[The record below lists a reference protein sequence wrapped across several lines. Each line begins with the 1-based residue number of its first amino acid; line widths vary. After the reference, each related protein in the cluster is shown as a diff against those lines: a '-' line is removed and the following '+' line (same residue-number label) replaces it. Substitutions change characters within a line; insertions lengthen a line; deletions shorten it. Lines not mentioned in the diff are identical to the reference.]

1 MWIKLG
7 QGSFRWDRRKNS
19 SPRGWSGTEQ
29 VPCAWLVLRLSSRQE
44 HGAAAG
50 LQVQLLT
57 AVLFQSIEQL
67 EKEMLN
73 GQKLQGP
80 QTSAELHRI
89 LKSKNAVEK

>member
-1 MWIKLG
+1 MIPVSTV
-7 QGSFRWDRRKNS
+7 GSS
-19 SPRGWSGTEQ
+19 CT
-29 VPCAWLVLRLSSRQE
+29 WLVLVPEQE
-44 HGAAAG
+44 RGVAAG

-57 AVLFQSIEQL
+57 AGLFQSIEQL

-89 LKSKNAVEK
+89 LKSKNVVEK

>member
-1 MWIKLG
+1 MIPVSTVGSACTWLG
-7 QGSFRWDRRKNS
+7 LV
-19 SPRGWSGTEQ
+19 TEQ
-29 VPCAWLVLRLSSRQE
+29 ERGV
-44 HGAAAG
+44 AAG

-57 AVLFQSIEQL
+57 AGLFQSIEQL

-89 LKSKNAVEK
+89 LKSKNVVEK

>member
-1 MWIKLG
+1 MIPVSTV
-7 QGSFRWDRRKNS
+7 GSAC
-19 SPRGWSGTEQ
+19 T
-29 VPCAWLVLRLSSRQE
+29 WLVLVPEQE
-44 HGAAAG
+44 HGVAAG

-57 AVLFQSIEQL
+57 AGLFQSIEQL

-89 LKSKNAVEK
+89 LKSKNVVEK

>member
-1 MWIKLG
+1 MIPVSTV
-7 QGSFRWDRRKNS
+7 GSACTS
-19 SPRGWSGTEQ
+19 
-29 VPCAWLVLRLSSRQE
+29 LVLVPEQE
-44 HGAAAG
+44 RGVAAG

-57 AVLFQSIEQL
+57 AGLFQSIEQL

-89 LKSKNAVEK
+89 LKSKNVVEK